1 VIKQFKE
8 MLFQKLKKK
17 NMSDRILGW
26 CLMGKKTPSPNLIGY
41 VMAVDI
47 PSRVHRNHDPT

>member
-8 MLFQKLKKK
+8 MLFQKKKK
-17 NMSDRILGW
+17 NMPDRILGW

>member
-8 MLFQKLKKK
+8 MLFQNKK
-17 NMSDRILGW
+17 NMPDRILGW